1 MKPEAIFIPVAVLA
15 LWTQLVAFL
24 TGMTRVRA
32 ARAGR
37 VAPGA
42 FKFGESPAVPD
53 DVAVVN
59 RNLMNLLEMPVL
71 FYVVAFGFYVTQHA
85 GPGVV
90 RMSWVYVALRLVHS
104 IIHLTSN
111 RIIPRL
117 TVFAASNVV
126 LLTMWLRFLRRVI

>member
-1 MKPEAIFIPVAVLA
+1 MKPAAIFIPVAVLA

-24 TGMTRVRA
+24 TGMIRVRA

-37 VAPGA
+37 VSPGA
-42 FKFGESPAVPD
+42 FKFGESPEVPN

-85 GPGVV
+85 GPGVIWL
-90 RMSWVYVALRLVHS
+90 SWVYVALRCVHS
-104 IIHLTSN
+104 TIHLTSN

-117 TVFAASNVV
+117 MVFAASNVV
-126 LLTMWLRFLRRVI
+126 LLTLWLRFLRRVI

>member
-1 MKPEAIFIPVAVLA
+1 MKPEAIFVPAAGLA

-37 VAPGA
+37 VSPGA
-42 FKFGESPAVPD
+42 FKFGESPEVPN

-71 FYVVAFGFYVTQHA
+71 
-85 GPGVV
+85 
-90 RMSWVYVALRLVHS
+90 R
-104 IIHLTSN
+104 
-111 RIIPRL
+111 RII
-117 TVFAASNVV
+117 
-126 LLTMWLRFLRRVI
+126 

>member
-15 LWTQLVAFL
+15 LWTQLVAFI

-37 VAPGA
+37 VRPGA
-42 FKFGESPAVPD
+42 FELGESPEVPS
-53 DVAVVN
+53 DVVVVN

-71 FYVVAFGFYVTQHA
+71 FYVVVFGFYVTQHA
-85 GPGVV
+85 RPGVV
-90 RMSWVYVALRLVHS
+90 WMSWVYVALRLAHS

-111 RIIPRL
+111 RTIPRL

-126 LLTMWLRFLRRVI
+126 LVTMWLRFLRRMI

>member
-15 LWTQLVAFL
+15 LWTPLVVFI
-24 TGMTRVRA
+24 TGVTRVRA

-37 VAPGA
+37 VPPGA

-71 FYVVAFGFYVTQHA
+71 FYVVTFGFYVTRHA
-85 GPGVV
+85 APNVIWL
-90 RMSWVYVALRLVHS
+90 SSVYVALRLVHS
-104 IIHLTSN
+104 VIHLTSN
-111 RIIPRL
+111 RTIPRL
-117 TVFAASNVV
+117 TVFAAGNVV